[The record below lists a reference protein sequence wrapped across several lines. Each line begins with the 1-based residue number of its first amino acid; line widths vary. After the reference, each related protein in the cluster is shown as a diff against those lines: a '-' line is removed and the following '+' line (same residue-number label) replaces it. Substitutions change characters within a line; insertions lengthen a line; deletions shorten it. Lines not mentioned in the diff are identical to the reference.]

1 MMNDKNKAFHI
12 GLMKILDDGTFP
24 LKAREVSSFAAVYN
38 WVKSDLPQLLAEKP
52 KATGKKGGN
61 NSN

>member
-12 GLMKILDDGTFP
+12 GLMKILDEGTFP

-38 WVKSDLPQLLAEKP
+38 WVKHELPEQLAEKP
-52 KATGKKGGN
+52 KTTGKKSGN